1 MRIIKKTTLE
11 AFWNKHPDSK
21 KQLEIWYFLVLKSK
35 WQNLND
41 VKNISYTSILSNSR
55 VVFNIKGNKYRLV
68 VEINFNAGIV
78 YICWI
83 GTHSDYD
90 RIDANTIWNY

>member
-1 MRIIKKTTLE
+1 MRIIKKRTLE
-11 AFWNKHPDSK
+11 TFWIKYPDSK

-41 VKNISYTSILSNSR
+41 VKNISNTSILSNNR
-55 VVFNIKGNKYRLV
+55 VVFNIKGNNYRLI
-68 VEINFNAGIV
+68 VEINFNAEIV

-83 GTHSDYD
+83 GTHGDYD
-90 RIDANTIWNY
+90 RIDANAVWDY

>member
-1 MRIIKKTTLE
+1 MRIIKKRTLE
-11 AFWNKHPDSK
+11 TFWNIHPDSK
-21 KQLEIWYFLVLKSK
+21 KPLEIWYFLVLKSD
-35 WQNLND
+35 WQSLND
-41 VKNISYTSILSNSR
+41 VKNISYVSILSNSR
-55 VVFNIKGNKYRLV
+55 VVFNIKGNDYRLI

-90 RIDANTIWNY
+90 HVNANLVWGY